1 MKLRNMKRS
10 LAWISS
16 LLLLVRAESAFG
28 YCQATTCGAL
38 PDDECS
44 VDTEGC
50 AKDGAPLAWPLGASV
65 TVVCRSGCDDVVA
78 SALSAAVQSWRET
91 RCNAGVPRIG
101 LEWKEEL
108 PNTLEGDFVFV
119 EVVTDGWPYGASTV
133 GRTTLEFGI
142 TSGTL
147 VRATVSL
154 NAQNYVLGF
163 ETLSDEVNAQAVL
176 THELGHALGLSH
188 SSISGATMQTE
199 AELGYI
205 PELSSLHD
213 DDEQGL
219 CGLYPPAAVDLGIGG
234 EGGEP
239 SPNGPASGGCSV
251 VRRAAP
257 GGAGWSSAMVLLLL
271 ARFRGQ
277 RTARSRNP

>member
-1 MKLRNMKRS
+1 MKLRNMKRN
-10 LAWISS
+10 LAWISFS
-16 LLLLVRAESAFG
+16 LLLVRAEGAFG

-50 AKDGAPLAWPLGASV
+50 AKDGAPLAWPLDASV
-65 TVVCRSGCDDVVA
+65 TVVCRSGCDEVVT
-78 SALSAAVQSWRET
+78 SALSAAVQSWQEA
-91 RCNAGVPRIG
+91 RCNAGLPRIG
-101 LEWKEEL
+101 LEWTEDPPTE
-108 PNTLEGDFVFV
+108 LEGDFVFV

-147 VRATVSL
+147 ARATISL
-154 NAQNYVLGF
+154 NAQDFVLGV
-163 ETLSDEVNAQAVL
+163 ETLSDEVNARAVL

-188 SSISGATMQTE
+188 SSISGATMQPE

-205 PELSSLHD
+205 SELSSLHD

-219 CGLYPPAAVDLGIGG
+219 CALYPPAPIDAGPGG
-234 EGGEP
+234 EGGGP
-239 SPNGPASGGCSV
+239 SPIGDSGGCSV
-251 VRRAAP
+251 AHPRTP
-257 GGAGWSSAMVLLLL
+257 WSAGWSAALLLLL
-271 ARFRGQ
+271 ARFREQ